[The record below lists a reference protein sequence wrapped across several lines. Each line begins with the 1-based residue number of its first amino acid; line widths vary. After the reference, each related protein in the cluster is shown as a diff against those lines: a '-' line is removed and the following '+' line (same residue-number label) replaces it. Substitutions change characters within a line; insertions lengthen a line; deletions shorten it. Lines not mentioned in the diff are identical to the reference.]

1 MLDKIDAFGCDRFL
15 HRNEK
20 FPTLVSVGLEATTPA
35 GDHDAAIAAAEH
47 RLRAL
52 QQLPPSTPAPTIPD
66 THPMPRRFDRQDHP
80 QHQYTEEPS
89 AHHKGKLDG
98 AI

>member
-1 MLDKIDAFGCDRFL
+1 
-15 HRNEK
+15 
-20 FPTLVSVGLEATTPA
+20 VSVGLEVTTPA
-35 GDHDAAIAAAEH
+35 GDHDEAIDAAEH

-52 QQLPPSTPAPTIPD
+52 QQLPPSTPTPTIPD
-66 THPMPRRFDRQDHP
+66 THPVPRRFDRQDHP